1 MNAELPR
8 ISSNERP
15 LIRNAVSS
23 DVSAIASL
31 IPAAITL
38 LQNDFLTP
46 AEITSSRAIMGIDT
60 RLIDDGTYFVAEIDG
75 ELAGCGGWSRRR
87 MLYGA
92 DATTGRDDSPLD
104 PAVDAARIR
113 AMYTH
118 PKHARKG
125 IARSI
130 LAMSEAAARAEGFT
144 RMEFVS
150 TLAGV
155 PLYLACGYEMG
166 ERFSDATGG
175 VPVPLVRMA
184 KRL

>member
-1 MNAELPR
+1 M
-8 ISSNERP
+8 
-15 LIRNAVSS
+15 IRTAVDS
-23 DVSAIASL
+23 DVPAVCELVS
-31 IPAAITL
+31 AAITT
-38 LQNDFLTP
+38 LQLGFLTP

-60 RLIDDGTYFVAEIDG
+60 RLIEDGTYCVAEIDG

-87 MLYGA
+87 TFYGA
-92 DATTGRDDSPLD
+92 DATTGRDDSLLD

-125 IARSI
+125 VARSI

-166 ERFSDATGG
+166 ERFSDTTGG